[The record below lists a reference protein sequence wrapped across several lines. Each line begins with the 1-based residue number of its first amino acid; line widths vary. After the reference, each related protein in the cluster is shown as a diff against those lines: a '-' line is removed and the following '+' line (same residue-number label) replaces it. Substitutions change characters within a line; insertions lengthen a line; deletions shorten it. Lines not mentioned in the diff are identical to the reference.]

1 MYGRHHAAG
10 QDLLHLQYFPSHKR
24 TKIVTIR
31 HFLQAKIYLNAFADG
46 ALPRTLLGS
55 LQRSP
60 ALDLR
65 GHFASGG
72 KGGAESKG
80 WEGIKRKEKG
90 EGSEMGRKRGKGRVG
105 LYLTLQK
112 FLQASMHASMKI
124 RLGLCSQTTRHTFRA
139 MASLSISIM
148 CLIFRCWCI

>member
-1 MYGRHHAAG
+1 MR
-10 QDLLHLQYFPSHKR
+10 LR
-24 TKIVTIR
+24 TG
-31 HFLQAKIYLNAFADG
+31 LCPGPCLG
-46 ALPRTLLGS
+46 AYS
-55 LQRSP
+55 DP

-80 WEGIKRKEKG
+80 WEGIKRKEKR
-90 EGSEMGRKRGKGRVG
+90 EGSEMGRKRGKGRVE

-148 CLIFRCWCI
+148 CLIFRC